1 MEAISDSQVL
11 VWFFYASGII
21 FLLIFLPMRLA
32 RLSKERA
39 DQKHKQVASLAG
51 CMTELDPKSLEKRS
65 EDLILFLAAYFEIS
79 PNKLT
84 LDKHFISDLRSPASE
99 LEQCLEDI
107 QEHFRMKIDNSKIHK
122 VGDLLEL
129 LR

>member
-1 MEAISDSQVL
+1 METISDSQVL
-11 VWFFYASGII
+11 IWFFYASGFI
-21 FLLIFLPMRLA
+21 FLVIFLPMRLA
-32 RLSKERA
+32 KLTKDRA

-51 CMTELDPKSLEKRS
+51 CMNELDPKSSEKRS
-65 EDLILFLAAYFEIS
+65 EDLISFLAAYFEIS
-79 PNKLT
+79 PKKLT
-84 LDKHFISDLRSPASE
+84 LDTHFISDLRIPASE

-107 QEHFRMKIDNSKIHK
+107 QEHFRMKIDDSKIHK